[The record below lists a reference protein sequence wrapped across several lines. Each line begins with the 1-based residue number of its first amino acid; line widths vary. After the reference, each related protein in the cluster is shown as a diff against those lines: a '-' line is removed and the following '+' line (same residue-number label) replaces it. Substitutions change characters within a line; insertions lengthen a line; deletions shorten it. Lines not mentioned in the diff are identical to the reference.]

1 MRRKNGEGRE
11 RTLHRD
17 NLLPVGFLPA
27 THQPRSDSVPKP
39 RKRKVIVEPVL
50 KDTTG
55 KDEVESVNS
64 DFSEINVLAVP
75 NDSVGV
81 SERAAI
87 EVVSNSK
94 MSGDDRAS
102 AEPESVA
109 SGDDDHI
116 LQHSAEESSAEEH
129 FDVDVQEDV
138 GSEASGELI
147 VFDVLGIQPEPKLE
161 RPPRPKPRFRR
172 STGNKQQPKWQASGY
187 FVMCQNTTQPDWQH
201 KSRLLQQLARCC
213 L

>member
-1 MRRKNGEGRE
+1 MVK
-11 RTLHRD
+11 T
-17 NLLPVGFLPA
+17 F
-27 THQPRSDSVPKP
+27 TC
-39 RKRKVIVEPVL
+39 
-50 KDTTG
+50 
-55 KDEVESVNS
+55 KDEVSSVNS
-64 DFSEINVLAVP
+64 DFSELNVLAVP

-109 SGDDDHI
+109 YGDDDHI

-138 GSEASGELI
+138 GSEASGELK
-147 VFDVLGIQPEPKLE
+147 VSDVLGIQPVAKPE
-161 RPPRPKPRFRR
+161 RQPRSKPRLIR
-172 STGNKQQPKWQASGY
+172 STRNRQHPKWQASGD
-187 FVMCQNTTQPDWQH
+187 FMCQNTTQPDWQH
-201 KSRLLQQLARCC
+201 TSRLLQQLARDGVF
-213 L
+213 